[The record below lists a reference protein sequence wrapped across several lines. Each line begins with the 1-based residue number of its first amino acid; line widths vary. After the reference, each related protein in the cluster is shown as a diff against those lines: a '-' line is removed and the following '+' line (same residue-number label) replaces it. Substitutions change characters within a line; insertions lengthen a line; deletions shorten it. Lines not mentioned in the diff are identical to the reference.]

1 MINFLPF
8 KALSPLQDKAK
19 DVAALPYDVFNQ
31 IEAKIEVNEKPYS
44 FLRID
49 RAETN
54 FDDNTYIYSEQVYK
68 KASSLLNEWIDKGI
82 LIQDDTE
89 SFYLYE
95 LKSTHHQQTGI
106 VGLTAVNDMMNGSI
120 KDHELTRKDKQIDRI
135 NHIDYCNAHTGPILM
150 FYKDKLNF
158 GLIIE
163 SIKDNYIPI
172 IDIVSDDA
180 IRHRVFRISNISDQN
195 TIKHHFNTLNA
206 LYIADGHHRAAAA
219 KAIALK
225 RDNQDV
231 TDLSKSS
238 NLFLSVVFPETQL
251 KILDYNRVI
260 KDLNHHEH
268 SEFLSLIERNF
279 EIINT
284 SSSAITP
291 LHKGFFSMY
300 LLDTWYLLR
309 YKNREQ
315 LLDSPIDLLDVSILQ
330 NTILNPI
337 LGITDPITDSR
348 IDFVGGIKGLDALQ
362 TRVQTD
368 CKVAF
373 ALVPTS
379 IDELIQIS
387 DLGHLMPPKSTWFE
401 PKLRSG
407 LFIHLID
414 D

>member
-8 KALSPLQDKAK
+8 KSLIPSQDKAK
-19 DVAALPYDVFNQ
+19 EVAALPYDVFNQ
-31 IEAKIEVNEKPYS
+31 IEAKLEVNDKPYS

-54 FDDNTYIYSEQVYK
+54 FDDNTHIYSEQVYK
-68 KASSLLNEWIDKGI
+68 KASSLLNEWIEKEI
-82 LIQDDTE
+82 LIQDDEE

-95 LKSTHHQQTGI
+95 LKSANHQQTGI
-106 VGLTAVNDMMNGSI
+106 VGLTAVNDMLNGSI

-135 NHIDYCNAHTGPILM
+135 NHIDYCHAHTGPILM
-150 FYKDKLNF
+150 FYKDELNF

-163 SIKDNYIPI
+163 SIKEKYLPI
-172 IDIVSDDA
+172 IDVVSDDA
-180 IRHRVFRISNISDQN
+180 IRHRVFRIANLSEQNI
-195 TIKHHFNTLNA
+195 IKHHFNTLNA

-225 RDNQDV
+225 RNNQVV

-251 KILDYNRVI
+251 TILDYNRVI
-260 KDLNHHEH
+260 KDLNHYEP
-268 SEFLSLIERNF
+268 EDFLSEVEKSF
-279 EIINT
+279 EIIST
-284 SSSAITP
+284 SSQSISP
-291 LHKGFFSMY
+291 IHKGSFSML
-300 LLDTWYLLR
+300 LLDTWYLLK
-309 YKNREQ
+309 YKNRD
-315 LLDSPIDLLDVSILQ
+315 LLLGSPIDLLDVSILQ

-337 LGITDPITDSR
+337 LGIIDPITDSR
-348 IDFVGGIKGLDALQ
+348 IDFVGGVKGLDALQ
-362 TRVQTD
+362 TRVQND

-407 LFIHLID
+407 LFIHLIED
-414 D
+414 

>member
-8 KALSPLQDKAK
+8 KSISPLQDKAK
-19 DVAALPYDVFNQ
+19 EVAALPYDVFNQ
-31 IEAKIEVNEKPYS
+31 EEARIEVNHKPYS

-68 KASSLLNEWIDKGI
+68 KASSLLNEWIDKKV
-82 LIQDDTE
+82 LIQDDIE

-95 LKSTHHQQTGI
+95 LNSANHQQTGI
-106 VGLTAVNDMMNGSI
+106 VGLTAVSDMLNGSI

-158 GLIIE
+158 GSIIE
-163 SIKDNYIPI
+163 SIKEKYTPI
-172 IDIVSDDA
+172 IDIVSDDS
-180 IRHRVFRISNISDQN
+180 IRHRVFKISNISDQN
-195 TIKHHFNTLNA
+195 TINHHFNTLNA

-225 RDNQDV
+225 RNNQDV
-231 TDLSKSS
+231 SDLSKSS
-238 NLFLSVVFPETQL
+238 NLFLSVVFPESQL

-260 KDLNHHEH
+260 KDLNHYTPN
-268 SEFLSLIERNF
+268 EFLSQVEKSF
-279 EIINT
+279 EID
-284 SSSAITP
+284 SSSLPVSPA
-291 LHKGFFSMY
+291 LKGSFSMY
-300 LLDTWYLLR
+300 LIDTWYLLK
-309 YKNREQ
+309 YKKRDE
-315 LLDSPIDLLDVSILQ
+315 LLDSPIELLDVSILQ

-337 LGITDPITDSR
+337 LGIIDPITDYR

-362 TRVQTD
+362 DRVQTD

-407 LFIHLID
+407 LFIHRID

>member
-1 MINFLPF
+1 MINFFPF
-8 KALSPLQDKAK
+8 KAISPIQDKAK
-19 DVAALPYDVFNQ
+19 VVAALPYDVFNQ
-31 IEAKIEVNEKPYS
+31 EEARIEVNHKPYS

-54 FDDNTYIYSEQVYK
+54 FDDNTYIYSEQVYL
-68 KASSLLNEWIDKGI
+68 KASSLLNEWIDKKI
-82 LIQDDTE
+82 LVQDDTE

-95 LKSTHHQQTGI
+95 LKSANHKQTGI
-106 VGLTAVNDMMNGSI
+106 VGLTAVNDMLNGSI

-135 NHIDYCNAHTGPILM
+135 NHIDYCDAHTGPILM

-158 GLIIE
+158 SFIIE
-163 SIKDNYIPI
+163 SIKEKYIPI
-172 IDIVSDDA
+172 IDIVSDDS
-180 IRHRVFRISNISDQN
+180 IRHRVFRISNTSDQN

-225 RDNQDV
+225 RNNQDA

-260 KDLNHHEH
+260 KDLNHHDPK
-268 SEFLSLIERNF
+268 EFLAQVENCF

-284 SSSAITP
+284 SSQPISPID
-291 LHKGFFSMY
+291 KGSFSMY
-300 LLDTWYLLR
+300 LQDTWYLIR
-309 YKNREQ
+309 FKNREQ

-330 NTILNPI
+330 NNILNPI
-337 LGITDPITDSR
+337 LGIIDPITDSR
-348 IDFVGGIKGLDALQ
+348 IDFVGGVKGLDALKS
-362 TRVQTD
+362 RVQLD

-379 IDELIQIS
+379 IDELIKIS

-407 LFIHLID
+407 LFIHLIKD
-414 D
+414 